1 MESILHG
8 INMNATL
15 EDIKQEIWL
24 RMRNSGDLIW
34 KSKDREIPI
43 KDMELSHLLNTYQFL
58 RKREKSESTDIDS
71 SILQLNVN
79 KC

>member
-1 MESILHG
+1 MNILCG
-8 INMNATL
+8 IDMNATID
-15 EDIKQEIWL
+15 DIRQEIWL
-24 RMRNSGDLIW
+24 RMRNSGDLVW

-43 KDMELSHLLNTYQFL
+43 KDMELSHLLNTYQLLL
-58 RKREKSESTDIDS
+58 RKTKSDSTDIDS

>member
-34 KSKDREIPI
+34 KSKGREIPI

-58 RKREKSESTDIDS
+58 LKREKSESTDIDS